1 MQKSF
6 QPVTARSPRRIRDL
20 HNAGDEE
27 ALVASAQDRSPEA
40 ERLPSG
46 RDDMLFESAHLVEA
60 AALPQHLGKVEHRRQ
75 RVGMRLT
82 PLAAQRL
89 DALLLLRQGRHVAHL
104 LTLPPNAFRHNP
116 LM

>member
-46 RDDMLFESAHLVEA
+46 PLILDPRAAEA
-60 AALPQHLGKVEHRRQ
+60 LAVSRNEPGVAWIV
-75 RVGMRLT
+75 RLT
-82 PLAAQRL
+82 PLVRL
-89 DALLLLRQGRHVAHL
+89 GGRWIS
-104 LTLPPNAFRHNP
+104 
-116 LM
+116 